1 MPGTFLRVIPLGGLG
16 EVGKNMTVYEAD
28 GSIVIVDAGL
38 AFPRDEHLGVDL
50 VLPDFSYLVERAHM
64 VRGVVLTHGHE
75 DHVGSL
81 PYLMRE
87 LHVPVVAATR
97 LTLGL
102 VKSKLDE
109 HGLARE
115 AELREVV
122 PGDEPFELGPFRIQF
137 VRMAHSIPDA
147 AAVVLETPGGRILHT
162 GDYKLDH
169 TPVDG
174 QRTDVGMLADVGNR
188 GVDLLLGD
196 STNAERAGFT
206 RSERVVG
213 EAFRQIFPSRTGKI
227 LVSSFAS
234 NVHRMQQAVD
244 VGVSCGRKVA
254 FVGRSMRKNA
264 NIARNLGY
272 MDVPDEA
279 ILRPQ
284 DLAELPPHQQLILCT
299 GSQGEPMSAMT
310 RIAYNDHP
318 SVRVERGDTVIIS
331 AKPIPGNELRV
342 HDAIN
347 RLAKMGAE
355 VLHEDNA
362 PVHVSGHGCREE
374 LRTIIGL
381 LRPRAVMPMHGEFRM
396 LAAHAQLAREGGVPE
411 DRIILAENGTVV
423 ELDSERGP
431 RIVDHVQAGIT
442 FVDGLGVGDVHDVA
456 LRDRR
461 KLAEDGVL
469 IVVATLASQNG
480 GGLTAPPELIARGFG
495 DGAEPLLDE
504 LREEAGRVL
513 DELLRDDVTEIKLL
527 QEHLHDAL
535 GGVVYDRTR
544 RRPMVLPV
552 IVEV

>member
-1 MPGTFLRVIPLGGLG
+1 MGVCRIVPLGGLG
-16 EVGKNMTVYEAD
+16 EVGKNMTVYEAE
-28 GSIVIVDAGL
+28 GAIVVVDAGL

-50 VLPDFSYLVERAHM
+50 VLPDFSYLRERETSIRA
-64 VRGVVLTHGHE
+64 VVLTHGHE
-75 DHVGSL
+75 DHVGAL

-87 LHVPVVAATR
+87 VRVPLVIATR

-109 HGLARE
+109 HGLLRE
-115 AELREVV
+115 AELREMA
-122 PGDEPFELGPFRIQF
+122 PGDGPVQLGPFTLEL

-147 AAVVLETPGGRILHT
+147 TAVVLQTPGGLCLHT

-174 QRTDVGMLADVGNR
+174 QRTDVGKLAEIGSR

-196 STNAERAGFT
+196 STNAERPGFT
-206 RSERVVG
+206 ESERVVG
-213 EAFRQIFPSRTGKI
+213 EAFRQIIPRRKGRV
-227 LVSSFAS
+227 LVTSFAS
-234 NVHRMQQAVD
+234 NVHRMQQAID
-244 VGVSCGRKVA
+244 VALESGRKVA

-264 NIARNLGY
+264 NIARTLGY
-272 MDVPDEA
+272 MDVPDDV
-279 ILRPQ
+279 ILRPHE
-284 DLAELPPHQQLILCT
+284 LAELPRAEQLVLCT

-310 RIAYNDHP
+310 RIAYDDHP
-318 SVRVERGDTVIIS
+318 AVSVERGDTVIIS

-347 RLAKMGAE
+347 RLAKSGAE

-362 PVHVSGHGCREE
+362 PVHVSGHGRAEE

-381 LRPRAVMPMHGEFRM
+381 LRPRAVMPVHGEFRM

-411 DRIILAENGTVV
+411 ERIVLAENGSVV
-423 ELDSERGP
+423 ELTDGVP
-431 RIVDHVQAGIT
+431 RIVDNVQAGIT

-461 KLAEDGVL
+461 RLAEDGVL

-480 GGLTAPPELIARGFG
+480 GGLTAAPELIARGFG
-495 DGAEPLLDE
+495 DAAEPLLDE
-504 LREEAGRVL
+504 LRSEAARVL
-513 DELLRDDVTEIKLL
+513 RELLADDVTEIKLL
-527 QEHLHDAL
+527 QEHLHDTL